1 MLSASGELFLTPNPQ
16 GSAEYRFSWVDRS
29 PTRPHNQLDQH
40 SRPSVPQDPIPD
52 LLLAKEEI
60 CERLEQEIMYIN
72 WLKELGDASDD
83 QLAER
88 ANFEHQLLSCLTILR
103 HD

>member
-1 MLSASGELFLTPNPQ
+1 M
-16 GSAEYRFSWVDRS
+16 
-29 PTRPHNQLDQH
+29 
-40 SRPSVPQDPIPD
+40 PQDPIPD

-60 CERLEQEIMYIN
+60 CELLEHEIIRID

-88 ANFEHQLLSCLTILR
+88 ANLEHQLLSCLTILR